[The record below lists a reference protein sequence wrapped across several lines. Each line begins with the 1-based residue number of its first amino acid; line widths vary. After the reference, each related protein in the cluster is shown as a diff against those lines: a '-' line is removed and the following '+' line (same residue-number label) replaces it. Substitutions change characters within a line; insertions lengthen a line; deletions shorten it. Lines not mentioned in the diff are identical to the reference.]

1 MTTMTGPVTAVFD
14 FRGET
19 AELAACYDVAVR
31 RVAEVSSARPVVHIA
46 IPREYG
52 LMVVDVWTSF
62 AALEV
67 FESNEDFRTAL
78 RESGLPEPELR
89 IYPVHNLGW
98 PVDVMPMYR

>member
-1 MTTMTGPVTAVFD
+1 
-14 FRGET
+14 
-19 AELAACYDVAVR
+19 
-31 RVAEVSSARPVVHIA
+31 
-46 IPREYG
+46 
-52 LMVVDVWTSF
+52 MVVDVWTSF

-78 RESGLPEPELR
+78 RDSGLPEPELR